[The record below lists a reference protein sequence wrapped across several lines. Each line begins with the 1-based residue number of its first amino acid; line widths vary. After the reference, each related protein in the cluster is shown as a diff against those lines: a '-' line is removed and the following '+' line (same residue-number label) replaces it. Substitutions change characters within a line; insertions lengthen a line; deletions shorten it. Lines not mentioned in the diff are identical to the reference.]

1 VSLLTIDQLTVK
13 FGGHTALHDV
23 SMSITE
29 GKITG
34 LIGPNGAGKTT
45 LFNVVSGLQ
54 RPHKGQILLDGKVI
68 TNNAPY
74 KRAREGIGRTFQRL
88 ELFPS
93 LTVSENLRVAGEIRN
108 QWPKNRKTSNSTKT
122 INKRID
128 EILMQTGLGNL
139 ANYHVAE
146 IPTGKAR
153 LVELGR
159 SLMQNP
165 RLILL
170 DEPASGQNDEET
182 AEFGDILLNL
192 KDNGITVFLVEHD
205 MSLVMAVCD
214 DVYVLDFGTIIANGS
229 TEQIQNDP
237 TVINAYLGDST

>member
-1 VSLLTIDQLTVK
+1 MSLLTIDQLTVK

-108 QWPKNRKTSNSTKT
+108 QWPKNRKTSNSMKT
-122 INKRID
+122 IDKRID

-139 ANYHVAE
+139 ANHHVAE

-170 DEPASGQNDEET
+170 DEPASGQNDDET

-192 KDNGITVFLVEHD
+192 KENGITVFLVEHD

>member
-1 VSLLTIDQLTVK
+1 
-13 FGGHTALHDV
+13 
-23 SMSITE
+23 
-29 GKITG
+29 
-34 LIGPNGAGKTT
+34 
-45 LFNVVSGLQ
+45 
-54 RPHKGQILLDGKVI
+54 
-68 TNNAPY
+68 
-74 KRAREGIGRTFQRL
+74 
-88 ELFPS
+88 
-93 LTVSENLRVAGEIRN
+93 
-108 QWPKNRKTSNSTKT
+108 
-122 INKRID
+122 
-128 EILMQTGLGNL
+128 MQTGLGNL
-139 ANYHVAE
+139 ANHHVAE

>member
-108 QWPKNRKTSNSTKT
+108 QWPKNRKASNSTKT

-139 ANYHVAE
+139 ANHHVAE